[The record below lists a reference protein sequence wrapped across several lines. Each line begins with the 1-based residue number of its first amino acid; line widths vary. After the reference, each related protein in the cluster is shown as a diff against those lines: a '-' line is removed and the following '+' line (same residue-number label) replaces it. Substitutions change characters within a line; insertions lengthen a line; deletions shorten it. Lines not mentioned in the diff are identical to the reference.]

1 MSDYDSLEF
10 RHLKYIQAIAEERTF
25 TGASARVN
33 VVQSAISTQIKQ
45 LEDLYGFQIFSRDRD
60 GVSLTPYGD
69 VLLACARDL
78 LQVRAD
84 VIDMLMALRTG
95 EITPLKI
102 GYSSLVEKRTLHSLV
117 ETTRSLFPHCE
128 ILSDGDEIQ
137 NLEARVGDGELDG
150 ALVTLP
156 IEHNS
161 DLTTCIVERERLFV
175 CVRSDDRLAAHES
188 IPAHELNGKLGLFVY
203 PSVHRAAHLRL
214 IELLSNVGI
223 TPKKCNPTTN
233 REHVQWMVQ
242 QGQCYAFV
250 RSGRTLL
257 PGLTSRPIHGADWTI
272 DTALILRPTT
282 QHPALALLVRE
293 VRKRNT
299 QSGPIWVQKKSVQ
312 PEQLTGGK
320 KSQSKTNDRSK
331 SLPLFEA
338 S

>member
-117 ETTRSLFPHCE
+117 ETTRSL
-128 ILSDGDEIQ
+128 
-137 NLEARVGDGELDG
+137 
-150 ALVTLP
+150 

-188 IPAHELNGKLGLFVY
+188 IPAHELNGKLGY
-203 PSVHRAAHLRL
+203 SC
-214 IELLSNVGI
+214 
-223 TPKKCNPTTN
+223 TPASTERRT
-233 REHVQWMVQ
+233 
-242 QGQCYAFV
+242 
-250 RSGRTLL
+250 SG
-257 PGLTSRPIHGADWTI
+257 
-272 DTALILRPTT
+272 
-282 QHPALALLVRE
+282 
-293 VRKRNT
+293 
-299 QSGPIWVQKKSVQ
+299 
-312 PEQLTGGK
+312 
-320 KSQSKTNDRSK
+320 
-331 SLPLFEA
+331 
-338 S
+338 

>member
-1 MSDYDSLEF
+1 MWFNRPSAHRSNSL
-10 RHLKYIQAIAEERTF
+10 K
-25 TGASARVN
+25 
-33 VVQSAISTQIKQ
+33 ISTDFRSSPEI
-45 LEDLYGFQIFSRDRD
+45 EI

-69 VLLACARDL
+69 VLLVFARDL

-95 EITPLKI
+95 EITLLKI

-128 ILSDGDEIQ
+128 ILSDGDAIQ

-214 IELLSNVGI
+214 VELLSNGI
-223 TPKKCNPTTN
+223 TPNKCN
-233 REHVQWMVQ
+233 
-242 QGQCYAFV
+242 
-250 RSGRTLL
+250 L
-257 PGLTSRPIHGADWTI
+257 
-272 DTALILRPTT
+272 
-282 QHPALALLVRE
+282 
-293 VRKRNT
+293 
-299 QSGPIWVQKKSVQ
+299 
-312 PEQLTGGK
+312 
-320 KSQSKTNDRSK
+320 KTNQ
-331 SLPLFEA
+331 E
-338 S
+338 